1 MDFRITGKDSGNNNA
16 ASVQPV
22 LNGEDANQT
31 VFQRPSENL
40 RTRTEVIR
48 KTVDNI
54 LAEMQADRG
63 LCVMS
68 WSDAKVYFVVSGGGK
83 FRLNTAGTD
92 TSSNR
97 DLIIAPIAGSFNG
110 NPPSGSPIQ
119 ATYYYADTQTLPGA
133 FKAVAKSTIHAYNGG
148 NNLWIKIFKNA
159 RTLASPV
166 VTVEGADGGGSYPA
180 DGPVTICVEIDK
192 DNLNTI
198 QDVVIALQ
206 SNSSPSAAYLDTVLT
221 TWIANETNPAEE
233 RTQRLFST
241 DAGGMAAV
249 DNECYR
255 ITAAEIDDF
264 FQTQAKTM
272 AEGDSLVIAFP
283 TIATRRACIY
293 STTIGAYLQIISE
306 DSRTLAAGHVVPI
319 CKYYLNRLIF
329 VNGVA
334 VAGGDWTY
342 LVHGKQMDT
351 DLRAD
356 LAAATG
362 SPKGD
367 YMIGAKAKT
376 AAGGMPFPLS
386 LGTVDSQ
393 LQSIID
399 KLTETVSSPG
409 DTRVGAA
416 AKTYGGHTLS
426 AGSVQAQ
433 VSGLLNFY
441 NNHVTAVDD
450 KHPIQDISSRPY
462 VIVDAA
468 GNGDYTTLEDAVFAV
483 EALALPKDIFIRDG
497 TYTPNWSGKC
507 IGTVA
512 NKSYNITGE
521 SRMGTI
527 ISGRTDGSWAA
538 IQALAGA
545 TLNAKVVISNLTIQ
559 TTSTAGTMID
569 NPNDPP
575 IYPDYDSGLVFQNCW
590 FKRPSPC
597 SVPVISNRGNL
608 RFFQCG
614 FTSASTLTTR
624 EYINSYRHSTYDPEV
639 VIDHCYIENTCA
651 FMTGAPGSGDVESG
665 RVRVRHCRF
674 YSCDYGQA
682 LFYFGTS
689 QGLIHVDCELTH
701 NDFRAVNLV
710 VVGRG
715 RFNIADNR
723 IDGRTPNAADQYLID
738 VGAYEPT
745 VHHTCHVHHN
755 QFIGGSSAKHG
766 GIRVYDGAVDHN
778 SFIEVYSSPSSG
790 GNPTP
795 VIKAVS
801 NDYEGCLV
809 AHNRIQ
815 HSAADTSASNTFAID
830 LSGNFV
836 TCIGN
841 FLGLGPGSAGHHG
854 IGVNGCDHFV
864 VSDNVILGY
873 DDTATGSYAMSVQS
887 STYGTIKGNVI
898 RHMWTGIYLDYS
910 CRCVVVDGN
919 TISVN
924 GLTNAEC
931 VTFQAATTNQSM
943 ECSVSNNVLG
953 GWDSA
958 GIDCGSSTYNWNI
971 HISGNLFRAAANKI
985 VHAQADSVGIDAD
998 AGGTGKVLTNNF
1010 TYETPT

>member
-68 WSDAKVYFVVSGGGK
+68 WSDTKVYFGGGK

-92 TSSNR
+92 TASTR
-97 DLIIAPIAGSFNG
+97 DLVIAPIAGSFNG
-110 NPPSGSPIQ
+110 NPPPGSPIQ

-159 RTLASPV
+159 RVLASPV

-198 QDVVIALQ
+198 QDVVLALR
-206 SNSSPSAAYLDTVLT
+206 SDSSPSATYLDTVLT
-221 TWIANETNPAEE
+221 VWLANETNPAEE

-241 DAGGMAAV
+241 DPGGMAAV

-255 ITAAEIDDF
+255 ISAAEIDNF
-264 FQTQAKTM
+264 FQTLAKTM

-283 TIATRRACIY
+283 TIAARRACTY
-293 STTIGAYLQIISE
+293 SPTIGAYLQIISE

-329 VNGVA
+329 LNGVA
-334 VAGGDWTY
+334 VDEAGWVY

-362 SPKGD
+362 NPKGD
-367 YMIGAKAKT
+367 YMIGADAKT
-376 AAGGMPFPLS
+376 AAGGMLFPLS
-386 LGTVDSQ
+386 LGTVHSQ
-393 LQSIID
+393 VQSIID

-409 DTRVGAA
+409 DTRIGAA
-416 AKTYGGHTLS
+416 AKTYGSHTLP

-433 VSGLLNFY
+433 VAGLLNYY
-441 NNHVTAVDD
+441 NNHITAVDD
-450 KHPIQDISSRPY
+450 KHPVQDLSNRPY

-483 EALALPKDIFIRDG
+483 EELALPKDIFIRNG
-497 TYTPNWSGKC
+497 TYTPNWGGKC
-507 IGTVA
+507 IGRAA
-512 NKSYNITGE
+512 NKNYNITGE
-521 SRMGTI
+521 SRTGTI
-527 ISGRTDGSWAA
+527 ISGRTDGAWSA
-538 IQALAGA
+538 IQADTAA
-545 TLNAKVVISNLTIQ
+545 PLNAKVVFSNLTIQ
-559 TTSTAGTMID
+559 TTSTAGTMVY
-569 NPNDPP
+569 NPSDPP
-575 IYPDYDSGLVFQNCW
+575 YYPDYDSGLVFQNCQ
-590 FKRPSPC
+590 FRRPSPC
-597 SVPVISNRGNL
+597 TARVISNRGNL
-608 RFFQCG
+608 RFFQCS
-614 FTSASTLTTR
+614 FSSASTLTTI
-624 EYINSYRHSTYDPEV
+624 EYISSYRHSTYDPEV
-639 VIDHCYIENTCA
+639 IIDHCFIENTCA
-651 FMTGAPGSGDVESG
+651 FMAGAPGSGDVESG
-665 RVRVRHCRF
+665 RVRVRHCKF
-674 YSCDYGQA
+674 TSCNYGQT
-682 LFYFGTS
+682 LFDFGLP
-689 QGLIHVDCELTH
+689 QGVTHVDCELIH
-701 NDFRAVNLV
+701 NDFRVVNLV

-723 IDGRTPNAADQYLID
+723 IDGRTPDSAGQYLID
-738 VGAYEPT
+738 VGSYEPT

-766 GIRVYDGAVDHN
+766 AIRVYDGAVDHN
-778 SFIEVYSSPSSG
+778 SFVEVYSSPSSD

-815 HSAADTSASNTFAID
+815 HSADDTSAANTFAID
-830 LSGNFV
+830 LSGDFV

-841 FLGLGPGSAGHHG
+841 YLGLGPGAAGHHG
-854 IGVNGCDHFV
+854 IGVSGCNHFV
-864 VSDNVILGY
+864 VSDNVIIGS
-873 DDTATGSYAMSVQS
+873 DDAATGSFAVSAS
-887 STYGTIKGNVI
+887 ATYGTIRGNVI
-898 RHMWTGIYLDYS
+898 RHMWTGIYLGYS

-919 TISVN
+919 TVEVN
-924 GLTNAEC
+924 GLSNAEC
-931 VTFQAATTNQSM
+931 VTFQAVTANQSM
-943 ECSVSNNVLG
+943 ECSVSNNILG
-953 GWDSA
+953 GWNSA
-958 GIDCGSSTYNWNI
+958 GIDCGSSIHNWNI

-985 VHAQADSVGIDAD
+985 LHAQADSVGIDAD
-998 AGGTGKVLTNNF
+998 AGGTGKVLTNNL
-1010 TYETPT
+1010 TYVTPT